1 MAMAQAR
8 RRHYPFRVE
17 VWDQPD
23 DHVAEL
29 LALARNLMIAQAA
42 YRQAL
47 GERPGVTVRLR
58 NKARLVEEFM
68 PQG

>member
-1 MAMAQAR
+1 MAQAR

-47 GERPGVTVRLR
+47 GERPGVTARLR

>member
-1 MAMAQAR
+1 MAQAL

-42 YRQAL
+42 YRPAL
-47 GERPGVTVRLR
+47 VERPGVTVTLR